1 MVQGGSMEV
10 KASAPGKV
18 ILFGEHAVVY
28 GKPAIAVA
36 VDKRAVIKISENQ
49 EDNIKVYINNLN
61 ISATLDQKNNQIIM
75 ENGKS
80 GILKYVLEALK
91 MVHDASPVTIEID
104 LDIPIGAGFGSS
116 AAVTVATLAA
126 ASRYNHRKLSR
137 KEIARK
143 AYKVELNVQNSASPL
158 DTTISTYGGAVYLSP
173 NAEAI
178 RKLELNWN
186 YPLVIG
192 FTPRKENTGKLVEKV
207 RLRKEAYPD
216 IINPLLDAMG
226 ILTETALK
234 SIIKKK
240 YSDLG
245 ELMNINHGFLDCLG
259 VNTRELSNMVYT
271 ARKTGALGAKIT
283 GAGGGGSIVA
293 LCPEN
298 HLKIL
303 KALKKIED
311 AVEVNISQTGLEYI
325 D

>member
-1 MVQGGSMEV
+1 MEA

-36 VDKRAVIKISENQ
+36 VDKRAVIKISENK
-49 EDNIKVYINNLN
+49 EDTIKVYIKNLN
-61 ISATLDQKNNQIIM
+61 ISATIDQLNNHIIID
-75 ENGKS
+75 NGNP
-80 GILKYVLEALK
+80 GILKYVLESLK
-91 MVHDASPVTIEID
+91 RVHDASPVTIEID

-126 ASRYNHRKLSR
+126 ASKYNHKNLTK
-137 KEIARK
+137 KEIAQK
-143 AYKVELNVQNSASPL
+143 AHEVELSVQNSASPL
-158 DTTISTYGGAVYLSP
+158 DTTISTFGGAVYLAA
-173 NAEAI
+173 NAEEI
-178 RKLELNWN
+178 KKLELNWT

-192 FTPRKENTGKLVEKV
+192 FTPRKEDTGKLVEKV

-234 SIIKKK
+234 FIIEKK
-240 YSDLG
+240 YSYLG

-259 VNTRELSNMVYT
+259 VNTKELSNMVYT

-298 HLKIL
+298 NLKIL
-303 KALKKIED
+303 SALKNIED
-311 AVEVNISQTGLEYI
+311 AIEVNISHEGLEFI

>member
-1 MVQGGSMEV
+1 MES
-10 KASAPGKV
+10 KESA
-18 ILFGEHAVVY
+18 
-28 GKPAIAVA
+28 PAIAVA
-36 VDKRAVIKISENQ
+36 VDKRAVTKISENN
-49 EDNIKVYINNLN
+49 EDNIRVNIKNLN
-61 ISATLDQKNNQIIM
+61 ISATLDQLNNHIII
-75 ENGKS
+75 ENGKT

-91 MVHDASPVTIEID
+91 MVHDASPVNIQID
-104 LDIPIGAGFGSS
+104 LNIPVGAGLGSS

-126 ASRYNHRKLSR
+126 ASKYNNKNLTR
-137 KEIARK
+137 KEIAQK
-143 AYKVELNVQNSASPL
+143 AYEVELKVQNSASPL

-173 NAEAI
+173 HAEEI
-178 RKLELNWN
+178 KKLEINWN
-186 YPLVIG
+186 FPLVIG

-234 SIIKKK
+234 YIIEKE
-240 YSDLG
+240 YSNLG

-259 VNTRELSNMVYT
+259 VNTKELSNMVYT

-298 HLKIL
+298 NLKIL
-303 KALKKIED
+303 SALKNIED
-311 AVEVNISQTGLEYI
+311 AIEVSISQRGLEYI